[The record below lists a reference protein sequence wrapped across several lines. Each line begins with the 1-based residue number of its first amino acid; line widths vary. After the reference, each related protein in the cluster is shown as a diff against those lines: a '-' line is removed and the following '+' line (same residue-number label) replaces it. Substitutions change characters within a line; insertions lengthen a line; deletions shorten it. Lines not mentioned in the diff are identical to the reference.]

1 MMWPAE
7 RAKDQRELVT
17 ALYQRGRDVPCDRAA
32 VMAGGLRGADKDD
45 ALARADVDRARYLT
59 VSIDGVLAEMA
70 AHGLIP
76 PVDGLSPLEAADD
89 LVHGE
94 AQYLAKRVGL
104 LALTDARNLILD
116 ISLASRRAAEAWM
129 YALRFAGYTVT
140 AVFADIGI
148 DEAVRRSDAAHRSGE
163 EEYRRGRGYGGR
175 RIPAAAIRALAGPA
189 TAEARNRI
197 RWASGARAA
206 GGRADPAGDG
216 AFPGSA
222 VTAML
227 ASYRAGRLTLED
239 LGLEFRARRWPVVP
253 AVCPPDMEQARAA
266 LDDPEPYV
274 PGSFDDVVLA
284 YDLGQLSDRE
294 YEFLAGAANLAIE

>member
-1 MMWPAE
+1 MVPPLRRPAPGNPE
-7 RAKDQRELVT
+7 VQRDLVIR
-17 ALYQRGRDVPCDRAA
+17 LYQRGRDVPCGRLA

-45 ALARADVDRARYLT
+45 ALARADVDRGRYLT

-70 AHGLIP
+70 ARGLIP
-76 PVDGLSPLEAADD
+76 PVAGLSPLEAADD
-89 LVHGE
+89 RVHAE

-116 ISLASRRAAEAWM
+116 ISLASRRAAESWM
-129 YALRFAGYTVT
+129 YALRFAGYAVT
-140 AVFADIGI
+140 AVFADIDI
-148 DEAVRRSDAAHRSGE
+148 DEAVRRSESAHRHGE

-175 RIPAAAIRALAGPA
+175 RIPAEAIRALAGPA
-189 TAEARNRI
+189 AAEARNRI
-197 RWASGARAA
+197 KWASGARAA
-206 GGRADPAGDG
+206 AGGADRPDG
-216 AFPGSA
+216 GFPGSA

-253 AVCPPDMEQARAA
+253 AVWPPDMEQARAA

-284 YDLGQLSDRE
+284 YDLGQLSDQE
-294 YEFLAGAANLAIE
+294 FEFLTGAAG